1 VRILLDTHCWLWLLI
16 TPERFSSEGRAS
28 VSAPENELVLSAG
41 SVWEIAIKHGLGR
54 LRLPMEPA
62 EYVPNRLAATGTLTL
77 AIDHR
82 HALRAGQLPPH
93 HRDPFDRILIAQAQV
108 EGLPIL
114 TSDPTFARYDV
125 DLLAA

>member
-1 VRILLDTHCWLWLLI
+1 VKILLDTHCWLWMLSAQ
-16 TPERFSSEGRAS
+16 ERFSSEGLAH
-28 VSAPENELVLSAG
+28 VTGAANELLLSAG
-41 SVWEIAIKHGLGR
+41 SAWEIAIKYSLGR
-54 LRLPMEPA
+54 LQLPMDPA
-62 EYVPNRLAATGTLTL
+62 EFVPNRLTATGTLPL

-125 DLLAA
+125 ELLAA